1 MQTQPVLPP
10 GGEGAWF
17 LLHENKG
24 PMLLDIPFFSIQKK
38 TKIMIFI
45 DLSIFRYWE
54 LTLKMGHHWPMNN
67 Q

>member
-38 TKIMIFI
+38 NKNYDIYRSLNF
-45 DLSIFRYWE
+45 
-54 LTLKMGHHWPMNN
+54 
-67 Q
+67 